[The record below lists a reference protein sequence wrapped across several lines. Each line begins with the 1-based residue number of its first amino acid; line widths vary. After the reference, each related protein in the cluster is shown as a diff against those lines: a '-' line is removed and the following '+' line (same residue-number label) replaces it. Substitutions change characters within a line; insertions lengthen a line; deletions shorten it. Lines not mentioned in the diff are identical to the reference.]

1 MVVETRKAD
10 IDELWG
16 RLRSQLLGYVAART
30 RSRQDAEDIVQDVF
44 LRMHLALERGDAIE
58 RLDGWMF
65 AIARNALIDAHRRTR
80 PAPEVAEPSARDDE
94 ELRSTLARCVTPF
107 VERLPAPYADAV
119 RWTDVEGLSQA
130 DAAKRAGL
138 SLSGMK
144 SRVQRGRQRLRALL
158 DECCRFEI
166 DCRGKVFEFASKN
179 DDGCSGC

>member
-1 MVVETRKAD
+1 MVVETRAAG
-10 IDELWG
+10 IDELWT
-16 RLRSQLLGYVAART
+16 RMRSQLLAYVTARS

-65 AIARNALIDAHRRTR
+65 TIARNAIVDAHRRAR
-80 PAPEVAEPSARDDE
+80 PAPEVEEPSERDDE
-94 ELRSTLARCVTPF
+94 ELRSTLGRCITPF
-107 VERLPAPYADAV
+107 VDRLPPPYAEAV

-130 DAAKRAGL
+130 DAAKRAGM
-138 SLSGMK
+138 SVSGMK

-158 DECCRFEI
+158 DECCRFDI
-166 DCRGKVFEFASKN
+166 DCRGRVVAFEGRN